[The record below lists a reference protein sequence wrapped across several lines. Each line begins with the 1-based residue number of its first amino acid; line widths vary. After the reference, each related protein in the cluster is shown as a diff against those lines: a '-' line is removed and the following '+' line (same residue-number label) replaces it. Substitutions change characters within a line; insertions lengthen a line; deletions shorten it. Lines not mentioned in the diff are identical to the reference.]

1 MKLKLLYALPFLML
15 LAGCFSSSDKSAAP
29 VPFPSGNF
37 TGQFRAIHQNSKT
50 GYHDTLKA
58 TLQLSLSTTTG
69 YKVTGDT
76 ATVHAGSFG
85 QYAMNHTL
93 VQFVDSTLPT
103 TGTPKKVHL
112 SGYYQYYYDGT
123 VFQMLA
129 APSDTLVYQYDLKK
143 VN

>member
-1 MKLKLLYALPFLML
+1 MKLKLLYALPLLTL
-15 LAGCFSSSDKSAAP
+15 LAGCMGSNNKNAAP
-29 VPFPSGNF
+29 VPVPSGNF
-37 TGQFRAIHQNSKT
+37 KGQFRAIHQNSKT

-58 TLQLSLSTTTG
+58 ILNLSLSTTTG
-69 YKVTGDT
+69 FKVTGDT

-85 QYAMNHTL
+85 DYAMNSAL
-93 VQFVDSTLPT
+93 VQFVDNTLPT
-103 TGTPKKVHL
+103 TGKPAKIHL